1 MAIEFTCPQCDHLL
15 RTADEKAGLSA
26 KCPACGDAIWVPYP
40 HEAHGRSVP
49 DSGELED
56 ALEEP
61 EDRFDLEQDVPD
73 DSPYEDAPSPEPPPV
88 PLDGAESDETP
99 VEADADELV
108 LDAVPVEE
116 SMPRRREAPRDEVSC
131 PNCHAS
137 NDPGA
142 THCRICGESL
152 EDAETVAPDG
162 AALPKFDVNEIMST
176 TWRIYTDRLGLL
188 IGAMLLGGLC
198 VLIGMFVM
206 GIPVVIAAVALQDA
220 AAFVVIPA
228 LAVLF
233 PLLIVIGTAF
243 QVGTTRLYLNAAQGT
258 SPSVSDIFYG
268 FGDGRRFILRAIV
281 LSLAM
286 YAAVLAGFILC
297 IFPAFLV
304 GMVVWPAFPI
314 LLHRDPEGTDAVGMT
329 IEFIK
334 RDFGPVI
341 TVGAIVFGISM
352 AAGMIPYL
360 GAVLQLF
367 AVPFTQLLT
376 FVAYCRMTEQRTA
389 ID

>member
-1 MAIEFTCPQCDHLL
+1 MPRL
-15 RTADEKAGLSA
+15 R
-26 KCPACGDAIWVPYP
+26 DAIWVPYP

-49 DSGELED
+49 DSGEVED

-61 EDRFDLEQDVPD
+61 EDHFELEQDVPD
-73 DSPYEDAPSPEPPPV
+73 DSLYADAPSLEPPPV
-88 PLDGAESDETP
+88 PVDGADSDETP

-116 SMPRRREAPRDEVSC
+116 SIPHRREAPRDEVSC

-137 NDPGA
+137 NDTGA
-142 THCRICGESL
+142 TRCRICGESL
-152 EDAETVAPDG
+152 EDAETVAPEAG
-162 AALPKFDVNEIMST
+162 TLPNFDVNEIMST

-198 VLIGMFVM
+198 VFVGLFVM
-206 GIPVVIAAVALQDA
+206 VVPVVIAAVALQDA
-220 AAFVVIPA
+220 AAFVVVPA

-233 PLLIVIGTAF
+233 PVLMIVGTAF
-243 QVGTTRLYLNAAQGT
+243 QIGSTRLYLNAAQGT
-258 SPSVSDIFYG
+258 SPSISDIFYG
-268 FGDGRRFILRAIV
+268 FGEGRRFILRAIV

-286 YAAVLAGFILC
+286 YAALLAGLILC

-314 LLHRDPEGTDAVGMT
+314 LLHRDPEGTDAIGMT
-329 IEFIK
+329 VEFIK

-341 TVGAIVFGISM
+341 TIGAIVFGISM
-352 AAGMIPYL
+352 AASMIPYL

-367 AVPFTQLLT
+367 AVPFTQLLS
-376 FVAYCRMTEQRTA
+376 FVAYCRLTEQRTA